1 MHPLYIWV
9 VIFPWIFMI
18 VSCRMSSG
26 DSTHFLW
33 SQPEVMKGF
42 TCLHLKDFIS
52 VWMFWLWYCYLKI
65 HLGIFNISSH
75 FFLGLWSFYIW
86 SRLSAVTDVFSI
98 WHTVFVLSF
107 KSLYYIYYIYLC
119 MVGAYMLWGLYMEV
133 RRQLVGIGS
142 FLPPCGSWGL
152 NSDLQS

>member
-9 VIFPWIFMI
+9 VFFPCIFMI
-18 VSCRMSSG
+18 VSWRMSSG

-52 VWMFWLWYCYLKI
+52 LWIFWLWYCCLEI

-86 SRLSAVTDVFSI
+86 RRLSTIMGLFSI
-98 WHTVFVLSF
+98 WHTVLS
-107 KSLYYIYYIYLC
+107 YLKVC
-119 MVGAYMLWGLYMEV
+119 IAFIIFICVWWEHICYGGVYVEV
-133 RRQLVGIGS
+133 RRQLAGIAS
-142 FLPPCGSWGL
+142 LLPSCGSWGV
-152 NSDLQS
+152 NSDHQS